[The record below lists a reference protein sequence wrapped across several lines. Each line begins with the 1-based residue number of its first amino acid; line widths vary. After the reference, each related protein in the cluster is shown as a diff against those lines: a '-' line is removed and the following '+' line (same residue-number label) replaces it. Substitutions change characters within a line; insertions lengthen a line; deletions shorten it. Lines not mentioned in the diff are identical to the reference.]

1 VIKNLFLLFLC
12 TLILAGCSG
21 SQKESESI
29 SKEVAVTELGTQK
42 ISDTNMIAVPLKRPE
57 PTNPTPEEI
66 KKAKRKCL
74 YDFELATIDGGNLNL
89 CDYRGKV
96 LIVDFWATW
105 CGPCRIEIPGF
116 IELKREY
123 GNKDFEIIGVSLDRG
138 GPSVVKSFAYK
149 MGINYPLVMAN
160 RQILLAF
167 GGVSAIPTTFLLDRD
182 GNIVK
187 RYIGYSPKAEFE
199 KEIDRL
205 LSKAS

>member
-1 VIKNLFLLFLC
+1 MIKKLFLLLL
-12 TLILAGCSG
+12 TGLILAGCSG
-21 SQKESESI
+21 SQKGKNESA
-29 SKEVAVTELGTQK
+29 SKKVAVTELGTQR
-42 ISDTNMIAVPLKRPE
+42 ISDTMVVPLETAE
-57 PTNPTPEEI
+57 PPNPTPEKI
-66 KKAKRKCL
+66 KKAKKKCL
-74 YDFELATIDGGNLNL
+74 YDFDLITVDGGQLSL

-116 IELKREY
+116 VELKREY
-123 GNKDFEIIGVSLDRG
+123 SNKDFEIIGVSLDRG

-167 GGVSAIPTTFLLDRD
+167 GSISAIPTTFLLDRD

-187 RYIGYSPKAEFE
+187 KYIGYNPKGEFE
-199 KEIDRL
+199 KEIDKL
-205 LSKAS
+205 LNKAS